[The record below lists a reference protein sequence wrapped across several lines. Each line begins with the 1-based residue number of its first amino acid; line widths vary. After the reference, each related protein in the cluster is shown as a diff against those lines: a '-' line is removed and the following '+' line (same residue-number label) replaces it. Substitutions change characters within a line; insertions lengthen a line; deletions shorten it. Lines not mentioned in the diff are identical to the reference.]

1 MLVDFEF
8 LEGVLGILD
17 EVIFG
22 EEVQVFGVDIS
33 GEERELKDIGKVSD
47 GIEFLVGLGLFGLG
61 LDGLGLDGKRVFFG
75 YGDWGDVL
83 RGEE

>member
-22 EEVQVFGVDIS
+22 EEFQVFGVDIS
-33 GEERELKDIGKVSD
+33 GEEGELKDIGEVSD

-61 LDGLGLDGKRVFFG
+61 LDGRGVFFG

>member
-1 MLVDFEF
+1 M
-8 LEGVLGILD
+8 GILD

-33 GEERELKDIGKVSD
+33 GKERVLEDIGKVSD
-47 GIEFLVGLGLFGLG
+47 GIEFLVGLVRLVRLG
-61 LDGLGLDGKRVFFG
+61 VFIG
-75 YGDWGDVL
+75 YGDWSEIL